1 MHTLQDNWLS
11 MQAPI
16 LIRQINYTYA
26 WNLCEKDVGGSWGQW
41 RGRRSPWS
49 SPLLSLPHPNFSSF
63 LFYSR
68 LNCLRLCNLINKLS
82 TDQLFWS
89 IGQHQ
94 LSSIQF
100 LSHRLLTNWLRVRF
114 NGLWTFAN
122 RLLTN
127 GQCNIHLKNALTNLL
142 DICTAWSTSESI
154 SVYM

>member
-1 MHTLQDNWLS
+1 MHTLQDIWLS

-49 SPLLSLPHPNFSSF
+49 SPLLSPPPQTSLPFFSILAWTVSVSVIWSTNCLLIGFCGQLTSISFQVFSS
-63 LFYSR
+63 
-68 LNCLRLCNLINKLS
+68 
-82 TDQLFWS
+82 WA
-89 IGQHQ
+89 IGFSQ
-94 LSSIQF
+94 
-100 LSHRLLTNWLRVRF
+100 TGCGVRF
-114 NGLWTFAN
+114 NGPWTFAN

-127 GQCNIHLKNALTNLL
+127 GQCNIHLKNALTKLL